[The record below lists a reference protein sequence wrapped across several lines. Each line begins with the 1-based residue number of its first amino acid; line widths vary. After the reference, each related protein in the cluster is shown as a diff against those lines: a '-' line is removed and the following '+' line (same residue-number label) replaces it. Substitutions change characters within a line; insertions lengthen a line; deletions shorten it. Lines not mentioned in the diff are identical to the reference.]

1 MIAQFFSLCLLFSVT
16 DSSDSL
22 NTSDGSARGEGS
34 HTENSKTAF
43 RLGYPP
49 VLFLDG
55 KVLEQSNPPFSYN
68 LERMTQDIQKLSKLS
83 PTEVMM
89 TRKEWRRR
97 FLGGNDL
104 ITSVR
109 ECQVSLTDL
118 RHAIERIFEDN

>member
-1 MIAQFFSLCLLFSVT
+1 M
-16 DSSDSL
+16 
-22 NTSDGSARGEGS
+22 SDGSARGEGP
-34 HTENSKTAF
+34 HKENSKTAF
-43 RLGYPP
+43 RLGYPS
-49 VLFLDG
+49 VLLLDG
-55 KVLEQSNPPFSYN
+55 KVFEQPPHWTPSLGTLRGDAHGSSNPPFSCN
-68 LERMTQDIQKLSKLS
+68 LERMAQDIQKLSKLS

-118 RHAIERIFEDN
+118 RHAIEGIFEDN